1 MIFARTSAM
10 AFNRWA
16 DREIDA
22 QNPRTIIREIPA
34 GIISADS
41 ALWFTIINC
50 ACFITTTW
58 FINPICFYL
67 SFIALAVVL
76 GYSYAKRFTA
86 LCHLILGLGLSLA
99 PIGAWLAVTGKFSLL
114 PLLFS
119 GAVLC
124 WVSGFDII
132 YALQDEKF
140 DKDHQL
146 HSIPAYFG
154 GKNALNISRNLHLAS
169 SVFILSAG
177 FAGQFGVIYFIGW
190 MFFTGLLIYQQR
202 LVKPEDLSKV
212 NLAFFTTNG
221 IASIL
226 FAVFT
231 LADLY
236 F

>member
-1 MIFARTSAM
+1 MIFARSSAM
-10 AFNRWA
+10 SFNRWA
-16 DREIDA
+16 DRHIDA
-22 QNPRTIIREIPA
+22 ENPRTVIREIPA
-34 GIISADS
+34 GIISANS

-50 ACFITTTW
+50 AAFVTTTW
-58 FINPICFYL
+58 FINPLCFYL
-67 SFIALAVVL
+67 SFVALAVVL

-99 PIGAWLAVTGKFSLL
+99 PIGAWLAVTGEFNLL

-132 YALQDEKF
+132 YALQDEQF
-140 DKDHQL
+140 DKAHQL

-154 GKNALNISRNLHLAS
+154 SKNALKISRNLHVAS
-169 SVFILSAG
+169 SIFILAAG
-177 FAGQFGVIYFIGW
+177 LVAQFGWIYFTGW
-190 MFFTGLLIYQQR
+190 LIFTLLLISQQR
-202 LVKPEDLSKV
+202 LVKFDDLSKV

-231 LADLY
+231 ATDIYL
-236 F
+236 

>member
-1 MIFARTSAM
+1 MIFARSSAM

-22 QNPRTIIREIPA
+22 KNPRTIIREIPA
-34 GIISADS
+34 GIITANS
-41 ALWFTIINC
+41 ALWFTLINC
-50 ACFITTTW
+50 GCFIATTW

-67 SFIALAVVL
+67 SFVALLVML

-86 LCHLILGLGLSLA
+86 FCHLILGLGLSLA
-99 PIGAWLAVTGKFSLL
+99 PIGAWLAVTGKFALL

-140 DKDHQL
+140 DKEHQL

-154 GKNALNISRNLHLAS
+154 GKNALSISRNLHIAS
-169 SVFILSAG
+169 SIFILAAG
-177 FAGQFGVIYFIGW
+177 ITGNFGWIYFAGWI
-190 MFFTGLLIYQQR
+190 FFTTLLIYQHR

-221 IASIL
+221 IASIV

-231 LADLY
+231 LSDLY